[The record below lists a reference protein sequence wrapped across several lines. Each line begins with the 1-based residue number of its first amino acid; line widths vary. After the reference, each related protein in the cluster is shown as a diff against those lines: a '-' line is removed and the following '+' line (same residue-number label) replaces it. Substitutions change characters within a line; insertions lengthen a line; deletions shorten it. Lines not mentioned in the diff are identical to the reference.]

1 MKKALLISFLI
12 FVYAKTTAQHTDTLA
27 RCGRAPYMLTLK
39 YSKPEGLKGISVK
52 CQFEK
57 AGTKSNYV
65 INRTARYD
73 QRFERLEIIEKLE
86 PDFPSLFFYRIS
98 FDDLVVYVGNLEIQ
112 KFVDEFF
119 VQQKEEGWIS
129 LTKTFSSTAAK
140 MYEEDRRLGKSR
152 SENSFCF
159 MRLEP
164 HKVTKINTSLA
175 LRNIL
180 TKKPNTGKITSITG
194 NNIQVRPDQ
203 ESDFMPDVTYYIAGK
218 PHLRVKF
225 GNISTKTMSLAT
237 VQTIEDGKPVEL
249 SSKDVVTS
257 FPE

>member
-1 MKKALLISFLI
+1 MKKALVISLLL
-12 FVYAKTTAQHTDTLA
+12 FVYAKTNAQHTDTLA
-27 RCGRAPYMLTLK
+27 RCGRAPYLLTLK
-39 YSKPEGLKGISVK
+39 YSKPEGLKGGSVK

-57 AGTKSNYV
+57 AGTKITYAT
-65 INRTARYD
+65 NRVARYD

-119 VQQKEEGWIS
+119 LQQKDKGWLS

-140 MYEEDRRLGKSR
+140 IYYEDRRLGKSN
-152 SENSFCF
+152 SENDFCF

-164 HKVTKINTSLA
+164 HKVTKINVSLA

-180 TKKPNTGKITSITG
+180 TKKRNTGKITSITG
-194 NNIQVRPDQ
+194 NNIQVQPEQ
-203 ESDFMPDVTYYIAGK
+203 ESDFMPDVAYYIAGK

-237 VQTIEDGKPVEL
+237 VQSIAEGKPVEL
-249 SSKDVVTS
+249 STKDVVTS
-257 FPE
+257 LQE